1 MTRAEAIEVLE
12 NELQCVTTKTCD
24 RGECR
29 NCPLVMDED
38 DIRDALELAINHL
51 MRAAMAVDKQIHKR
65 PKIDVQKNYVQ
76 GYEVEDTYVHC
87 PVCGYRFY
95 SIVNGEE
102 CAGRKTPYCPICG
115 QKIDWEG

>member
-1 MTRAEAIEVLE
+1 MKTNERLQNSFRTMSMGYIGEKGKRECEAENEAI
-12 NELQCVTTKTCD
+12 
-24 RGECR
+24 R
-29 NCPLVMDED
+29 MA
-38 DIRDALELAINHL
+38 IAALE
-51 MRAAMAVDKQIHKR
+51 KQIHKR
-65 PKIDVQKNYVQ
+65 PKFDVQKNYVQ

-102 CAGRKTPYCPICG
+102 CAGRKTPFCPICG